1 VISFRT
7 LVHTVS
13 AAAIFA
19 LAMPTMAA
27 VDVESLRNRSPDD
40 LKAQSDRAWNEDL
53 RPGAFQDRVIDE
65 NQADAVIELKAPF
78 RSEDPA
84 VVPVSIHSKIPQ
96 TADRYIKK
104 LHVYLDKNPLPLVGI
119 FEFTPESGKADI
131 AMRIRVDSNTYFRVV
146 TEMNNGDL
154 LMSKTFIRSLG
165 GCSEP
170 LGASVDESLKR
181 MGKMKMNTVGDLVLG
196 EPNLMQLKIS
206 HPNITGL
213 GASQKTGVKPPPMF
227 IKELKVSYDGKLV
240 MKANLTFAIS
250 QDPSFRFY
258 FIADKEADM
267 IIDAIDT
274 DNNEFK
280 STHKVT
286 LKDHA

>member
-1 VISFRT
+1 MTFSYRT

-19 LAMPTMAA
+19 LAIPTMA
-27 VDVESLRNRSPDD
+27 DVNDLRNRSPDD
-40 LKAQSDRAWNEDL
+40 LKKQSDRVWEENL
-53 RPGAFQDRVIDE
+53 VKAFNGKEINE
-65 NQADAVIELKAPF
+65 NQADAVVELKAPF

-96 TADRYIKK
+96 TPDRYIKK
-104 LHVYLDKNPLPLVGI
+104 LHIYLDKNPLPLVGV
-119 FEFTPESGKADI
+119 FEFTPESGKADL

-154 LMSKTFIRSLG
+154 LMSKSFIRSLG

-181 MGKMKMNTVGDLVLG
+181 MGKMKMNTVGDVTLG

-213 GASQKTGVKPPPMF
+213 GASQRTGVKPPPHF
-227 IKELKVSYDGKLV
+227 VREIIVSYDDKMV
-240 MKANLTFAIS
+240 MKAELTFAIS
-250 QDPSFRFY
+250 QDPSFRF
-258 FIADKEADM
+258 FFTPDKEGDM
-267 IIDAIDT
+267 IVVAVDT
-274 DNNEFK
+274 KNNEFK
-280 STHKVT
+280 STHSVT
-286 LKDHA
+286 L